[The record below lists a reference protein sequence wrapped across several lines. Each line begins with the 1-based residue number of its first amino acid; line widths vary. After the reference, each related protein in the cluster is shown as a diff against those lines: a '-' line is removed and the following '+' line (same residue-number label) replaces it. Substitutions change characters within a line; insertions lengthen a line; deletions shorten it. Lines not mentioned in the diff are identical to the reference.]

1 MKIVFLGMGEV
12 AKCALHLL
20 REFISV
26 DARDVYIAE
35 RNNETAHP
43 AVNAFIGLGA
53 TYLQVNL
60 TRENTL
66 SLLRDEIGLRR
77 GDLVIDLTTDTDVFY
92 LTEMCLENGWMFL
105 NTCIEN
111 AADTRLVHHVNH
123 AKMASLLERY
133 RNRRELRTCVFDH
146 GMNPGLVSSLAKKG
160 LVDIAELVL
169 AHRSDE
175 KLEELLAAEDFSAL
189 AEYLGLEVLHCSET
203 DNQSGDQVPA
213 DVFVN
218 TWSCPGFLVEATA
231 PLQVTW
237 GSHERNNPPGTE
249 ITAPHMLMSET
260 PAWQVTARSFVH
272 DRETEGMV
280 IPHEEIIT
288 LRKFLERPG
297 YAPTICYVYEI
308 NPHTRRCFEE
318 GILSEQGGLVLTPAA
333 NSLRGFDK
341 VGCLFVLNQ
350 NPLTGEQLP
359 WSYWCGSILETTDP
373 VFSATV
379 IQVAAGVLSAVRWMS
394 ENSAAGICFPEDLP
408 YKKILSYAAPRLG
421 EIFSAPVPFRPQST
435 QFTDFILNSGIR
447 SHLLR

>member
-20 REFISV
+20 SEFISV

-43 AVNAFIGLGA
+43 AVNAFIGAGA

-66 SLLRDEIGLRR
+66 GVLRDTIGLAR
-77 GDLVIDLTTDTDVFY
+77 GDLVIDLTTETDVFY
-92 LTEMCLENGWMFL
+92 LTEICLENGWMFL

-111 AADTRLVHHVNH
+111 AADARLVHHVNH
-123 AKMASLLERY
+123 TKMAELLARY
-133 RNRRELRTCVFDH
+133 RGRHDLAACVFDH
-146 GMNPGLVSSLAKKG
+146 GMNPGLISSLAKKG
-160 LVDIAELVL
+160 LADITELVL
-169 AHRSDE
+169 AQRSDE
-175 KLEELLAAEDFSAL
+175 KLEELLAAEDFSGL
-189 AEYLGLEVLHCSET
+189 AQYLGLEVLHCSET
-203 DNQSGDQVPA
+203 DNQTGDGVPP

-237 GSHERNNPPGTE
+237 GSHENNFPPGTGLA
-249 ITAPHMLMSET
+249 APGMLMADT
-260 PAWQVTARSFVH
+260 PAWQVTARSYVH

-297 YAPTICYVYEI
+297 YSPTICYVYEI

-318 GILSEQGGLVLTPAA
+318 GILSERGGTVITPAG
-333 NSLRGFDK
+333 NGLRGFDK
-341 VGCLFVLNQ
+341 VGCLFVLNH
-350 NPLTGEQLP
+350 NPLTGEQVP
-359 WSYWCGSILETTDP
+359 WSYWCGSVLETTDP

-379 IQVAAGVLSAVRWMS
+379 IQVAAGVLSAARWMS
-394 ENSAAGICFPEDLP
+394 ENPRAGIFFPEDLP
-408 YKKILSYAAPRLG
+408 HQKILAYAAPRLG
-421 EIFSAPVPFRPQST
+421 EIFSAPVPFQPGST
-435 QFTDFILNSGIR
+435 QFENFILSSGIPAR
-447 SHLLR
+447 LLR